1 MSKSRFLLVFY
12 CDATKFIFSLV
23 SLVLFLLVSTDMR
36 EYVCVSGF
44 RFVFILSGSGK
55 TILFCLKPC
64 VCGSFKAVLP
74 TDDGRINQFNC
85 STPHV

>member
-1 MSKSRFLLVFY
+1 MSKSRFSLVFY
-12 CDATKFIFSLV
+12 CDATKFIFFLV

-36 EYVCVSGF
+36 EYVCVAGF
-44 RFVFILSGSGK
+44 RFVFVYQAQVKRFS
-55 TILFCLKPC
+55 FLKPC